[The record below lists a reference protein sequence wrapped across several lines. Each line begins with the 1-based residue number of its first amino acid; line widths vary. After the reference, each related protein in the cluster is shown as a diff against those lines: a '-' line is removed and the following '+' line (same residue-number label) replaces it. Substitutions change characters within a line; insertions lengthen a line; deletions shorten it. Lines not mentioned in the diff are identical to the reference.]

1 MFTINIQNI
10 ISKTLIKNKH
20 WAQCCELLIPA
31 LGRLR
36 QGDFEFMAS
45 PDYIVKVVSKIQR

>member
-45 PDYIVKVVSKIQR
+45 LDYIVKVVSKIQR